1 LIAVSSCSERVRI
14 FEDRL
19 SADAEKL
26 AGLLGEEVLGPAWS
40 AVPLSPSMLIVFLGP
55 SYQKNFLPFFFT
67 IEMPPFLTFAEL
79 PYVRIFLTEKIVFPD
94 FAYSIVKPL
103 IMIPGQL
110 RGIVVAREHEKS
122 AYYFATMLVRM
133 L

>member
-26 AGLLGEEVLGPAWS
+26 AGLLGEEVLGSAWS
-40 AVPLSPSMLIVFLGP
+40 AVPSKKLFTL
-55 SYQKNFLPFFFT
+55 FFT

-79 PYVRIFLTEKIVFPD
+79 PYVRIFHTEKIVFPD
-94 FAYSIVKPL
+94 FAYSI
-103 IMIPGQL
+103 
-110 RGIVVAREHEKS
+110 HD
-122 AYYFATMLVRM
+122 
-133 L
+133 